1 MFTTLNSL
9 KTKIFVI
16 YVILEIAHSFKTLI
30 NFPFPTFVVI
40 KHNEFNDFI
49 FYYGYYW

>member
-16 YVILEIAHSFKTLI
+16 NVILEIAHSFKTLI